1 MNRILIVILSV
12 LSALLI
18 CGQKSEVLEKNKIR
32 NSGNHY
38 TGIEMYGRWNEIPNI
53 NMPRYSMLTLY
64 PNHRIGSGGKVY
76 VYNLHE
82 SSLES
87 GNYEVNSSFDT
98 ITLIP
103 KCDLEIIGHFDNPR
117 PLAIKQIPDEP
128 SYYSPRKFVRSKN
141 GDYVVELRYDFMA
154 SFDSICHLTKIM
166 MDNGD
171 TTGLSEAEAK
181 IHKETPFVPYDTLWR
196 IQVEQAIK

>member
-1 MNRILIVILSV
+1 
-12 LSALLI
+12 
-18 CGQKSEVLEKNKIR
+18 
-32 NSGNHY
+32 
-38 TGIEMYGRWNEIPNI
+38 MYGRWNEVPNI

-64 PNHRIGSGGKVY
+64 PNHRLGSGGKVY
-76 VYNLHE
+76 VYNQHE
-82 SSLES
+82 PSLES

-98 ITLIP
+98 ITLTP
-103 KCDLEIIGHFDNPR
+103 KCDLEISGYFNNPL
-117 PLAIKQIPDEP
+117 PLVIEKIPDAP

-166 MDNGD
+166 MNNGD

-181 IHKETPFVPYDTLWR
+181 IHKETPCVTYDTLWR
-196 IQVEQAIK
+196 IQVEQTIK

>member
-12 LSALLI
+12 FSALLI

-38 TGIEMYGRWNEIPNI
+38 TGIEMYGRWNGIPNI
-53 NMPRYSMLTLY
+53 NMPCYSMLTLY

-103 KCDLEIIGHFDNPR
+103 KCDLEIFGHYDNPR
-117 PLAIKQIPDEP
+117 PIVIKQIPDEP

-141 GDYVVELRYDFMA
+141 GDYVVKLRYDFMA

-181 IHKETPFVPYDTLWR
+181 IYKETPIVPCDTLWR
-196 IQVEQAIK
+196 IQIEPTIK